1 MTARLRIERAG
12 PLTTVQDV
20 GRPGFRR
27 YGVPPSGPVDRLA
40 FAAAQAA
47 VGNGPDAAG
56 LELSLGGLTLV
67 CEDGA
72 VDIVL
77 TGGDF
82 AVDLDNAP
90 LGSWTTATFEPGMRL
105 RIRDGAHGNWA
116 YLAFAGDLVAPSWLG
131 SRATHLLA
139 DLGGGRLTDGATLEI
154 EHPRAGSGS
163 IALPIPPTAA
173 PIETAR
179 IVIGPQE
186 RYFAAKTIARLTA
199 EPFTATARFD
209 RMGLVLD
216 GPPLTPTSIDM
227 PSEPAIRGALQVDG
241 DGRVSLLS
249 ADHQTTGGYPRIAVV
264 IDGDVDRVAQLRA
277 GSAIR
282 FEAIDADA
290 AVDLARRSAATRTRY
305 LKEVAGARGTSP
317 SLLTTNLIGGV
328 IDALDP

>member
-12 PLTTVQDV
+12 PLTTVQDA
-20 GRPGFRR
+20 GRSGFRR
-27 YGVPPSGPVDRLA
+27 YGVPPSGPLDRLA

-47 VGNGPDAAG
+47 VGNAPDAAG
-56 LELSLGGLTLV
+56 IELSLGGLTLV

-72 VDIVL
+72 VDIAL

-82 AVDLDNAP
+82 TVDVDGAP
-90 LGSWTTATFEPGMRL
+90 LGNWATATLKAGMRL
-105 RIRDGAHGNWA
+105 RIREGKLGNWA
-116 YLAFAGDLVAPSWLG
+116 YLAFAGDLVAPTWLG

-139 DLGGGRLTDGATLEI
+139 NLGGGRLTDGAILAI

-163 IALPIPPTAA
+163 ITLPTPPTNA

-186 RYFAAKTIARLTA
+186 RYFSADTLARFTDQ
-199 EPFTATARFD
+199 PFTATARFD

-216 GPPLTPTSIDM
+216 GPPLIPTRIDM

-241 DGRVSLLS
+241 DGRVSLLT

-264 IDGDVDRVAQLRA
+264 IDADVYRVAQLRA
-277 GSAIR
+277 GSRVR
-282 FEAIDADA
+282 FEAIEADA
-290 AVDLARRSAATRTRY
+290 AVDLARLSAVIRTRY
-305 LKEVAGARGTSP
+305 LREVTDAHGTSP
-317 SLLTTNLIGGV
+317 SLLTANLIGGV
-328 IDALDP
+328 IDAFDP